1 MSKKSKKK
9 DTTQTLPKYQNENLI
24 ENGLEKI
31 TVDDSEIDK
40 LKNKLTSL
48 SLDFRKTNDQYS
60 ENSKSIKIILDE
72 RTKINEKLNEK
83 YTKLKKKEMKLKQ
96 ILKKILK
103 NNLKNFKKK
112 KKQL

>member
-48 SLDFRKTNDQYS
+48 SLDFRKTNDQY
-60 ENSKSIKIILDE
+60 
-72 RTKINEKLNEK
+72 
-83 YTKLKKKEMKLKQ
+83 
-96 ILKKILK
+96 
-103 NNLKNFKKK
+103 
-112 KKQL
+112 